1 MRSASDF
8 IFLNHNDGL
17 PQKGGW
23 QTIGNSNLWRYN
35 LHYFDDLTALNCEE
49 RIKWHRALISRWIE
63 ENIPREGIGWEPY
76 PTSLRIVNWIKYALA
91 GNNMNSDWIRSLAI
105 QSRWLRKRLEWH
117 LLGNHLLTNAKA
129 LCFAGCYYKGKEAQ
143 EWLKQ
148 GRDILIDQLSEQIL
162 GDGGHFELSPMYHNI
177 ILEDVLDLI
186 NLSAAYPNQIPQ
198 EVTNQLKDFSNRM
211 FQWREI
217 MEHPDEELAFFND
230 CARGIAAPSLLLKEY
245 AARLGLENLDS
256 IEKHQVYLEHSG
268 YFRWEQGSAV
278 LIGDVGQ
285 IGPDYIP
292 GHGHADTL
300 SFELSIGSQRIFVN
314 SGTSFYEDSPERLRQ
329 RGTGAHNS
337 VEVDGE
343 NSSEV
348 WKSFRVARRAKPF
361 DLRIKKRGGEWRELE
376 CSHDGY
382 KRLKGRNI
390 HCRSWQLEEGR
401 LVVRDNI
408 QGPFIKAAARFYL
421 HPAIKVTGNALILP
435 NGLNIQFAG
444 EGGEFKIVAS
454 TWHPEFGKSIPSRCI
469 ELHINKPKASVFFE
483 WN

>member
-1 MRSASDF
+1 MRGAGDF
-8 IFLNHNDGL
+8 IFLNHNDCL

-23 QTIGNSNLWRYN
+23 QTIGNSALWRYN
-35 LHYFDDLTALNCEE
+35 LHYFDDLTARNYEE
-49 RIKWHRALISRWIE
+49 RIKWHRALINRWIG
-63 ENIPREGIGWEPY
+63 ENIPGDGIGWDSY
-76 PTSLRIVNWIKYALA
+76 PTSLRIVNWIKYAFA
-91 GNNMNSDWIRSLAI
+91 GNSMDSDWIRSLAI

-129 LCFAGCYYKGKEAQ
+129 LCFAGCFFQGKEAQ

-148 GRDILIDQLSEQIL
+148 GLDLLGDQLSEQIL
-162 GDGGHFELSPMYHNI
+162 DDGGHFELSPMYHNI

-186 NLSAAYPNQIPQ
+186 NLSLAYPEQIPVEYQ
-198 EVTNQLKDFSNRM
+198 NQLQKCSRM
-211 FQWREI
+211 MFRW
-217 MEHPDEELAFFND
+217 MGFMGHPDGESAFFND
-230 CARGIAAPSLLLKEY
+230 ATKEIAAPPQELKEY
-245 AARLGLENLDS
+245 AVHLGLESSDS
-256 IEKHQVYLEHSG
+256 IEKHQVYLEPSG
-268 YFRWEQGSAV
+268 YFRWVRGPAV

-300 SFELSIGSQRIFVN
+300 SFELSIGAQRILVN
-314 SGTSFYEDSPERLRQ
+314 PGTSLYEDSPERLRQ
-329 RGTGAHNS
+329 RGTGAHNT

-361 DLRIKKRGGEWRELE
+361 DFRIKKRGEEWRELE

-401 LVVRDNI
+401 LVVRDKI
-408 QGPFIKAAARFYL
+408 QGPFMSAVARFHL
-421 HPAIKVTGNALILP
+421 HPAIKVTGNSLLLP
-435 NGLNIQFAG
+435 NGMNIKFAG
-444 EGGEFKIVAS
+444 EGGEFQIVES
-454 TWHPEFGKSIPSRCI
+454 MWHPEFGKSIPSHCI
-469 ELHINKPKASVFFE
+469 ELHLNTPKASVSFE

>member
-1 MRSASDF
+1 MRNAGDF
-8 IFLNHNDGL
+8 IFLNHNDCL
-17 PQKGGW
+17 PQKDGW
-23 QTIGNSNLWRYN
+23 QTIGNSDLWRYN
-35 LHYFDDLTALNCEE
+35 LHYFDDLTARNCEE
-49 RIKWHRALISRWIE
+49 RIKWHRALIARWIE
-63 ENIPREGIGWEPY
+63 ENIPREGIGWESY

-91 GNNMNSDWIRSLAI
+91 GNSMDSDWIRSLAI

-117 LLGNHLLTNAKA
+117 LLGNHLLANAKA

-148 GRDILIDQLSEQIL
+148 GLDVLIDQLSEQIL
-162 GDGGHFELSPMYHNI
+162 TDGGHFELSPMYHNI

-198 EVTNQLKDFSNRM
+198 EIINQLKDFSFRM

-217 MEHPDEELAFFND
+217 MEPVDGDLAFFND
-230 CARGIAAPSLLLKEY
+230 CARGIAAPSFLLKGY
-245 AARLGLENLDS
+245 AARIGLENLGS

-268 YFRWEQGSAV
+268 YFRWGQGSAV

-285 IGPDYIP
+285 IGPDYNP

-314 SGTSFYEDSPERLRQ
+314 SGTSAYEDSSERLRQ

-337 VEVDGE
+337 VEIDGE
-343 NSSEV
+343 NSSEI

-361 DLRIKKRGGEWRELE
+361 DLRIKKRGGEWHELE

-401 LVVRDNI
+401 LVVIDKI
-408 QGPFIKAAARFYL
+408 QGPFMRAVARFYL
-421 HPAIKVTGNALILP
+421 HPAIKVKGNALILP

-454 TWHPEFGKSIPSRCI
+454 TWHPEFGKSIPSHCI
-469 ELHINKPKASVFFE
+469 ELHLNTSKASVFFE